1 MTNSLKETKTKQW
14 FVYVLLCN
22 DNTYYTG
29 VTIDINKRLELHRT
43 GKGAKYTR
51 AHGANKIVFS
61 EQHITRGQALVREA
75 EIKKLPR
82 KEKVKLVNNL

>member
-14 FVYVLLCN
+14 FVYVLLCD

-61 EQHITRGQALVREA
+61 EQHITRGRALVREA

-82 KEKVKLVNNL
+82 KEKVKLVNNQ

>member
-1 MTNSLKETKTKQW
+1 MTKPLNETKTKSW
-14 FVYVLLCN
+14 FVYILLCN
-22 DNTYYTG
+22 DDTYYTG
-29 VTIDINKRLELHRT
+29 VAIDLDKRLELHKA

-61 EQHITRGQALVREA
+61 EQHKTHSQALVREA

-82 KEKVKLVNNL
+82 KEKVKLVNNQ